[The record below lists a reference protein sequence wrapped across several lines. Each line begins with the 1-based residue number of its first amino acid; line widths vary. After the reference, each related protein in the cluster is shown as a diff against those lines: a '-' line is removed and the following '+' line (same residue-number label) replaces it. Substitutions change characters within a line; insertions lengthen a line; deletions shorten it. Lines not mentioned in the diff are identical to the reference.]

1 MFLLRYRK
9 TSLGPAWI
17 LAGPAA
23 FILILGTLFGNVMG
37 HQPAKFVPHLAVGL
51 IVWQYLVSIASTAP
65 RLYIAHRASLML
77 GHANHMQLVMRAI
90 FSSLL
95 MSLHH
100 TIIIIAVM
108 LIYRVAPTASLFY
121 LIPAGLLMFAHSVW
135 MLVMLG
141 ILGARYRDL
150 SEVVEMVM
158 RIAFLATPIIWM
170 VGEEHG
176 RGSIV
181 GVYLVL
187 NPFYHVLEPVRG
199 AILGT
204 PIDPLSWVISA
215 AIAVGGLL
223 LANILYKRYRHLVVL
238 WI

>member
-9 TSLGPAWI
+9 TIIGPLWI

-37 HQPAKFVPHLAVGL
+37 HQPAIYVPHLAVGL
-51 IVWQYLVSIASTAP
+51 IVWQYLVSIAGTAS
-65 RLYIAHRASLML
+65 RLYPLHRASLML
-77 GHANHMQLVMRAI
+77 GKPNHMKLVMRTV
-90 FSSLL
+90 FTSLL

-100 TIIIIAVM
+100 AVIIIAVM
-108 LIYRVAPTASLFY
+108 MIYRIAPTISLLY

-135 MLVMLG
+135 ILVTLG

-150 SEVVEMVM
+150 GEVVEMVM

-170 VGEEHG
+170 VGEEQG

-187 NPFYHVLEPVRG
+187 NPFYHVLEPVRS
-199 AILGT
+199 AILGHD
-204 PIDPLSWVISA
+204 IDPLSWVIST
-215 AIAVGGLL
+215 AIAVCGLA
-223 LANILYKRYRHLVVL
+223 LANTLYRRYRHLVVL